1 MLNKISKPL
10 WSYTKIKLQSE
21 ITTLSK
27 MLFEI
32 HNPKI
37 DSSAWIEKISLQL
50 RKIDA
55 VVYRTTLCE
64 DSISEELEVN
74 NKASLMREKV
84 KRLLSKKL
92 SSKLLET
99 EKNSIAAYYFLNVID
114 FIQEKIEVVDQTT
127 DSLEDNLE

>member
-21 ITTLSK
+21 ITKLSK

-37 DSSAWIEKISLQL
+37 DSSSWIEKISLQL

-99 EKNSIAAYYFLNVID
+99 EKNSIAAYYLLNVIV
-114 FIQEKIEVVDQTT
+114 FIQEKVEVVDETS